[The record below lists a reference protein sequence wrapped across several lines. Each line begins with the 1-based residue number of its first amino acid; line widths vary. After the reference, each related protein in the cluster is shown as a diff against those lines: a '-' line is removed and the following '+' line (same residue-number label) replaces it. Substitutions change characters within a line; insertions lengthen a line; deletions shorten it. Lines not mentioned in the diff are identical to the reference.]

1 MADIKKDPAQDWDLS
16 DEYYQEN
23 PQSDELRLED
33 FMDSSSKESAETT
46 GTFLSDRH
54 TANTEE
60 LSQDNCRHRRGAGHN
75 GTIYT
80 GYSGMR
86 TGLP

>member
-33 FMDSSSKESAETT
+33 FMDSSSKEYA
-46 GTFLSDRH
+46 
-54 TANTEE
+54 
-60 LSQDNCRHRRGAGHN
+60 
-75 GTIYT
+75 
-80 GYSGMR
+80 
-86 TGLP
+86 

>member
-54 TANTEE
+54 TA
-60 LSQDNCRHRRGAGHN
+60 LPSWCPGQQHYPARARQLPPSQRSW
-75 GTIYT
+75 T
-80 GYSGMR
+80 
-86 TGLP
+86 